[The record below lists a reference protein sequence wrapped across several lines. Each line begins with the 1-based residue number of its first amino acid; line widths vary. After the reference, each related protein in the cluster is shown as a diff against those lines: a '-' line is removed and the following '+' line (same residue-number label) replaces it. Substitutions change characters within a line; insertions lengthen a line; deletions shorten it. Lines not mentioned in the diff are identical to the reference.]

1 MIHTKRIYMNEA
13 DGSPGNAAPATPT
26 PPAPAA
32 PNAAPTAPEQPAL
45 TVEAIANIVATTVD
59 TKIKAFENGF
69 FANARK
75 AGLLG
80 KDKSAP
86 DSSAT
91 PNATAAPSTT
101 ALTEAELDARLE
113 QERVITKA
121 QVENKLS
128 DAAVKRMKSALRT
141 EKPEDVGAWT
151 SAYLAD
157 LGLVRT
163 NNESSTTVTPSAPV
177 LPNTAPISDRGSP
190 APAGAVGW
198 RYELSNP
205 IGMSAAARAQMDAE
219 LGADKARRMRI
230 EAAQTQAEKMRVTF
244 GPKG

>member
-1 MIHTKRIYMNEA
+1 MNTKRIFMTEEG
-13 DGSPGNAAPATPT
+13 GSPGGGAVPPV
-26 PPAPAA
+26 PPAPDAA
-32 PNAAPTAPEQPAL
+32 PKAPEQPAPL
-45 TVEAIANIVATTVD
+45 TADTVATIVATAVD
-59 TKIKAFENGF
+59 AKLKAFENGL

-91 PNATAAPSTT
+91 PPASAAAPASTG
-101 ALTEAELDARLE
+101 LTEADLEARLE
-113 QERVITKA
+113 QERVITRV

-128 DAAVKRMKSALRT
+128 DAAVKRLKSAMRA
-141 EKPEDVGAWT
+141 EKPDDVSSWT

-157 LGLVRT
+157 LGLVRQA
-163 NNESSTTVTPSAPV
+163 ESPTPAPSAPV
-177 LPNTAPISDRGSP
+177 VPNVAPISDRGSP
-190 APAGAVGW
+190 APNGAVGW
-198 RYELSNP
+198 RYELNNP

-219 LGADKARRMRI
+219 LGVEKARRMRLD
-230 EAAQTQAEKMRVTF
+230 AARNQASTLKVAF